1 MVTSD
6 YNDYS
11 SVCIEAATNDSF
23 FSTFKRNNTYRAI
36 LEHTSYEQGMG
47 YLGLLEKHELF
58 NDIPWDAILT
68 NDKLGDPITSKY
80 IINERQVDMSPS
92 TLRYVFYAIE
102 TLTYVKQNGITE
114 PNIIEIGGGYGGQC
128 YVSSLLSSLLGVKI
142 KNYAILDLPGPVMLT
157 NKYLQTQI
165 PGTQFRAYNLHEIEL
180 PKKPN
185 NFLISNYAF
194 AEFDDQTRKVYIDY
208 VIKNT
213 ALGYIAWNSETPF
226 DEFFNTCEI
235 SVKEEKPNTGYYNKI
250 LTFINKN

>member
-6 YNDYS
+6 YSDYS
-11 SVCIEAATNDSF
+11 AVCVEAATDNNT
-23 FSTFKRNNTYRAI
+23 FSTFKRNNSYRAI

-47 YLGLLEKHELF
+47 YLRLLEEHPLY
-58 NDIPWDAILT
+58 NDIPWDKILT
-68 NDKLGDPITSKY
+68 NDSIGSPITSKY
-80 IINERQVDMSPS
+80 IINEKLVDISPS

-102 TLTYVKQNGITE
+102 TLTYTKENGVLE

-128 YVSSLLSSLLGVKI
+128 FISSLISPLLDVKI
-142 KNYAILDLPGPVMLT
+142 KNYAILDLHGPVMLT
-157 NKYLQTQI
+157 NKYLQSQI
-165 PGTQFRAYNLHEIEL
+165 PGTAFRAYTLQEIEV

-194 AEFDDQTRKVYIDY
+194 AEFDDHVRGLYIEH

-213 ALGYIAWNSETPF
+213 ALGYIAWNSDVPF
-226 DEFFNTCEI
+226 DHFFSTCETA
-235 SVKEEKPNTGYYNKI
+235 VKEETPNTGHFNKI